1 MTDEQVLQFVQT
13 SALALGLP
21 ADDARVARV
30 AAHFKRTEAMAQLL
44 DQVDCP
50 ADLEIAE
57 IYCPKQLSP

>member
-13 SALALGLP
+13 SSLALGLP
-21 ADDARVARV
+21 ADEARVARV

-44 DQVDCP
+44 YQVDCP

-57 IYCPKQLSP
+57 IYCPKQLAP

>member
-21 ADDARVARV
+21 ADEVRVARV
-30 AAHFKRTEAMAQLL
+30 AAHFKRTEAMAELL

-57 IYCPKQLSP
+57 IYCPKQLAP

>member
-21 ADDARVARV
+21 SDEARVTRV

-57 IYCPKQLSP
+57 IYCPKPIAP